1 MKLLTKLNFISEND
15 SKNSNI
21 NELQINEVKKIKEL
35 ILRKKQNNK
44 KTTTKHEQTTFDHF
58 RNIKNNDKNF

>member
-1 MKLLTKLNFISEND
+1 MKSLTKLNFINEDD

-35 ILRKKQNNK
+35 ILRKKQNIK
-44 KTTTKHEQTTFDHF
+44 KTTAKHEQTAFNRF
-58 RNIKNNDKNF
+58 RNIKNDDKNF